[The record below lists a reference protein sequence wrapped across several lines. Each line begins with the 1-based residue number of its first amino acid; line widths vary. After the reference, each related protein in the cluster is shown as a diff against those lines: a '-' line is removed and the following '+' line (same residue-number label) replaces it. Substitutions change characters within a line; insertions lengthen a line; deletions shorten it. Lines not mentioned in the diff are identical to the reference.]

1 MSGKIFVSYRRDDAA
16 GDARGV
22 RDGLVARFG
31 KSNVFMDV
39 DNLLAGQRFDKELAK
54 ALTACDVLVAI
65 IGPRWM
71 ELLKAR
77 IVSEERDY
85 IREEISAAL
94 KRGIIVI
101 PVRIGREGHMAPLPR
116 PEELPEDIRDLV
128 LYQKHDIAHEHFGR
142 DMAELSEAITKVRG
156 SGPIWTHTIAA
167 RVPWRWI
174 AVGAFAFI
182 LASAA
187 AYYSGVFVVSP
198 SPQAVV
204 DFPGYAGQPPVDFTK
219 NAKEPLKGV
228 GTNAPYEPMLKNPSA
243 KKAY

>member
-1 MSGKIFVSYRRDDAA
+1 MPGKIFVSYRRDDAA

-65 IGPRWM
+65 IGPRWL

-101 PVRIGREGHMAPLPR
+101 PARIGREGHMPPLPR
-116 PEELPEDIRDLV
+116 PEDLPEDIRDLV
-128 LYQKHDIAHEHFGR
+128 LYQKHDITHEHFGR
-142 DMAELSEAITKVRG
+142 DMTELSEAITKVRG
-156 SGPIWTHTIAA
+156 SGAIWTNIIVA
-167 RVPWRWI
+167 RGRG
-174 AVGAFAFI
+174 VGSLLADLPSSWLRRRPTTPECLCRLLHRLSWTPRATQGS
-182 LASAA
+182 LSTSQRTGRSRLTLLKASAQTRHT
-187 AYYSGVFVVSP
+187 S
-198 SPQAVV
+198 QC
-204 DFPGYAGQPPVDFTK
+204 
-219 NAKEPLKGV
+219 
-228 GTNAPYEPMLKNPSA
+228 
-243 KKAY
+243 

>member
-1 MSGKIFVSYRRDDAA
+1 MPGKIFVSYRRDDAA

-65 IGPRWM
+65 IGPRWLA
-71 ELLKAR
+71 LLKAR

-101 PVRIGREGHMAPLPR
+101 PARIGREGHMPALPR
-116 PEELPEDIRDLV
+116 PEDLPEDIRDLV
-128 LYQKHDIAHEHFGR
+128 LYQKHDITHEHFGR
-142 DMAELSEAITKVRG
+142 DMTELSEAITKVRG
-156 SGPIWTHTIAA
+156 SGAIWTNIIAA

-174 AVGAFAFI
+174 AVGGFAFI

-187 AYYSGVFVVSP
+187 AYYSGVFVSR
-198 SPQAVV
+198 SQQAVV
-204 DFPGYAGQPPVDFTK
+204 DSPLRGAASRLKRAIRAKVEEPERQEIIRAGMRE
-219 NAKEPLKGV
+219 A
-228 GTNAPYEPMLKNPSA
+228 
-243 KKAY
+243 